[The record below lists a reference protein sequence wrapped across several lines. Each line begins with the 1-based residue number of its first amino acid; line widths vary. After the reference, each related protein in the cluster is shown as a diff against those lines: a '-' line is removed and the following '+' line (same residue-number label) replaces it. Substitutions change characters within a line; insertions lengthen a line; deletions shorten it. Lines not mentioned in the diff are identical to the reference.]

1 MTFPRFLPV
10 LRLVCVCVALTAGVE
25 NESSPVFR
33 HSELMP
39 VRTAGVF
46 RSVDVFA
53 LFIAPL
59 GC

>member
-1 MTFPRFLPV
+1 M
-10 LRLVCVCVALTAGVE
+10 CVALTAGVE